1 MKGSKWKILIVAAIA
16 AFCLYRI
23 VAGVLSE
30 VSFAGE
36 GFGFDLRLRRNE
48 VRCAHQG
55 VNSFRIWTRETTLPG
70 FVPLAHPDHEKVP
83 KKSANDGFVHAYP
96 PWHAAFFWFY
106 GWISERLC
114 VSLMS
119 VVFGLCLAFI
129 GCETVRI
136 SRERFRP
143 EEVGLASA
151 LALALCAYAAT
162 QCFFLLNYGVLIL
175 AAFLLMNKALEKNR
189 TILAG
194 LAWAVM
200 MIKPQV
206 GLLFVWPLF
215 WHRRYLTIVT
225 AAVVCLAGTVFTSF
239 AVHESPI
246 DLILQIPQIGAP
258 GGSGAVMKKLVCPI
272 VGDGATFM
280 LLGVCFAVTGIATYL
295 MRGNRDFLVGCVPV
309 VLMIPIWTYSQG
321 HDQVILLPAY
331 LLLLERICAMR
342 RWNAMTLCGC
352 AYLATKILTAAW
364 SIMCGLDLFD
374 PTGRGWIYR
383 IAEYASYVVMLAIA
397 ALFVRDSRRPAPR
410 SRAPKPSDYF
420 LFNVLIMLSAPF
432 PLIFGVF
439 FRLS

>member
-16 AFCLYRI
+16 AFCLYQI

-55 VNSFRIWTRETTLPG
+55 VNSFRIWIRETTLPG

-136 SRERFRP
+136 SRERFRS

-175 AAFLLMNKALEKNR
+175 TAFLLMNKALEKDR

-215 WHRRYLTIVT
+215 WHRRYLTIAT
-225 AAVVCLAGTVFTSF
+225 AAVVCLAGTLFTSF
-239 AVHESPI
+239 AVHESVI
-246 DLILQIPQIGAP
+246 DLILQVPEIGRP
-258 GGSGAVMKKLVCPI
+258 YGSGFMMNRIIRPI
-272 VGDGATFM
+272 VGEGAGLWAPALFF
-280 LLGVCFAVTGIATYL
+280 VAVGYATWI
-295 MRGNRDFLVGCVPV
+295 MRKETDFLACCVPV
-309 VLMIPIWTYSQG
+309 ALVIPIWTYAQG
-321 HDQVILLPAY
+321 HDRVILLTTLIILAGRFFTTRRLDALRILGCLY
-331 LLLLERICAMR
+331 LLLMIFIQTWDIVFSQLQV
-342 RWNAMTLCGC
+342 
-352 AYLATKILTAAW
+352 
-364 SIMCGLDLFD
+364 FD
-374 PTGRGWIYR
+374 PTGLGWIYR
-383 IAEYASYVVMLAIA
+383 IAEYSSYAVMLAIA
-397 ALFVRDSRRPAPR
+397 ALFVRDSRRPAPPAA
-410 SRAPKPSDYF
+410 SVH
-420 LFNVLIMLSAPF
+420 LVH
-432 PLIFGVF
+432 
-439 FRLS
+439 

>member
-1 MKGSKWKILIVAAIA
+1 MKGSKRKILIVAAIA
-16 AFCLYRI
+16 AFCLYQI

-55 VNSFRIWTRETTLPG
+55 VNSFRIWIRETTLPG

-129 GCETVRI
+129 GCEAVRI

-175 AAFLLMNKALEKNR
+175 TAFLLMNKALEKNR

-225 AAVVCLAGTVFTSF
+225 AAVVCLAGTLFTSF
-239 AVHESPI
+239 AVHESVI
-246 DLILQIPQIGAP
+246 DLILQVPEIGRP
-258 GGSGAVMKKLVCPI
+258 YGSGFMMNRIIRPI
-272 VGDGATFM
+272 VGEGAGLWAPALFF
-280 LLGVCFAVTGIATYL
+280 VAVGYATWI
-295 MRGNRDFLVGCVPV
+295 MRKETDFLACCVPV
-309 VLMIPIWTYSQG
+309 ALVIPIWTYAQG
-321 HDQVILLPAY
+321 HDRVILLTTLIILAGRFFTTRRLDALTILGCLY
-331 LLLLERICAMR
+331 LLLMIFIQTWDIVFSQLQV
-342 RWNAMTLCGC
+342 
-352 AYLATKILTAAW
+352 
-364 SIMCGLDLFD
+364 FD
-374 PTGRGWIYR
+374 PSGLGWIYR
-383 IAEYASYVVMLAIA
+383 IAEYSSYAVMLAIA
-397 ALFVRDSRRPAPR
+397 ALFVRDSRHPAPPAA
-410 SRAPKPSDYF
+410 SVH
-420 LFNVLIMLSAPF
+420 LVH
-432 PLIFGVF
+432 
-439 FRLS
+439 